1 MVNGIGE
8 DGGNMARRGRPKSD
22 NPRSFTVPE
31 VRLTREEIRMFKL
44 KAGFFGGSTAAL
56 IRRAV
61 ESFTP
66 QLQENVCCGEA
77 MEVVNTEESYP
88 FSVGD
93 ENYMVTV
100 KNIPVWRCRKCGE
113 IEVDLMLLAAVEE
126 VVTEEFEQMLLN
138 RKNIPGET
146 VLDFNELLHTGAPQ
160 TASV

>member
-61 ESFTP
+61 GEFRP
-66 QLQENVCCGEA
+66 QLQENACCGDP
-77 MEVVNTEESYP
+77 MEVVHTEESYP

-93 ENYMVTV
+93 ENYTVTV
-100 KNIPVWRCRKCGE
+100 RNIPIWRCRKCGE
-113 IEVDLMLLAAVEE
+113 MEVDVMLMAAIEE
-126 VVTEEFEQMLLN
+126 VAAEEFEHRLMN
-138 RKNIPGET
+138 GEKIPVELT
-146 VLDFNELLHTGAPQ
+146 LDFDELLSVEAPQ